1 MTDGNIRIHAE
12 IAAKLNFAA
21 HQSTFPLLRAL
32 QVENLHPEERI
43 EGLVLKL
50 QANPAFI
57 SEKVWPV
64 DRIAPQGSVPIRNR
78 DLEVDGEFL
87 LNLTESIRGIVTFR
101 LEKDGELLAELT
113 KSVELLAYNE
123 WGGAGFMPE
132 LLAAF
137 SMPNDPSV
145 DRILRNTSEVLRR
158 AGKEDR
164 IDGYESRS
172 RQRVWEI
179 ASAIYTAIVNL
190 GLTYAVPPASF
201 ETDGQKIRLPSQ
213 IFDGRVGT
221 CLDTAMLFASTFEQ
235 AGLNPIIALPKGH
248 ALVGVWLQP
257 EDLSAIVIDEAETL
271 RKRIDLQELVLIE
284 TTYVTSHPAPLFSKA
299 CNAAKDAILPEKD
312 ATFTAAVD
320 IRRARAH
327 SITPLGLRA
336 EEHPPSDE
344 SPAAEVELPLEEA
357 PALPGFDSADLEEEK
372 LETPESRLQRWQRRL
387 LDLTLNNRLLNHRA
401 TKTSLRIICPQPGRL
416 EDKLAEGALIQL
428 RAVPKPSVEGQDEE
442 IHRQRTGEVI
452 TEEYALDELDKRRV
466 LVDLP
471 ADELDKRAVE
481 VYRKA
486 QTALQEGGANTLY
499 LAIGFLLWKRDQQD
513 QRRFRAPLILLPVAL
528 ERKSVRSGIRMVAHD
543 DEPRFNTTLL
553 EMLRKDFR
561 IDIQNLDGELPTDKS
576 GIDVEGIWNKVRR
589 AVKEAPGFEVV
600 EDVALGHF
608 SFAKYLMWKDLVDR
622 TDALRDNPVVR
633 HLIDTPHDP
642 YVTEINFVEPRQLD
656 REYEPSDLLTPLPAD
671 SSQMAALATAD
682 RGKDFVMIGPPGT
695 GKSQSISNL
704 IAHLLGKKKTVLFV
718 SEKTAALEVVYRRL
732 DKIGLGRFCLELHSN
747 KARKSDVLNQL
758 RTSWDAASLKSN
770 DEWEKRA
777 KELRTLRDRLNCVV
791 DKLHKKHR
799 NGLTVHYA
807 MGVKVRDE
815 EFANR
820 VTLRWPR
827 TDHHDEAALDAMRD
841 AVENLSIQA
850 KAIGDISTSPFH
862 LVTNSNWTPQW
873 EADVAGKANILSE
886 AASDTDRACETLCTA
901 TGVTLPD
908 CSMKRLDA
916 LGEIAKLLVV
926 SYRKPTAS
934 VLESDGPDRIEALKN
949 AAVQRYSE
957 AQASL
962 SFLHEPQTVVVWQRE
977 TNELRALC
985 DQLNRVVTR
994 LNKEHPNGLTARYAM
1009 DVKIHEKE
1017 LASHVSLS
1025 WPTADHHDQTA
1036 IESIRNAVENLQSQ
1050 AKAVGDIGQNPFH
1063 LVKNCEWSLQWE
1075 SRIVEL
1081 AERLSAATK
1090 NADRACETLCEAI
1103 GIPLPDRSI
1112 ARLDT
1117 LGEMASLLV
1126 DSYRQPTAYA
1136 LESDGPDRL
1145 EALKNS
1151 VAPLKAYAEA
1161 QASLSCAYES
1171 FAWRTLDG
1179 GYIGWRWEVAT
1190 ATWWPKR
1197 FFMQRSIVKEMRAGG
1212 AQGQPN
1218 PERDAQV
1225 LIQLRQEGEA
1235 IDRLD
1240 RLLAGLKDWTGHATD
1255 PSVAESLHRLGEQAR
1270 SATSKLADDPQ
1281 TLAEIRAKVRTLLH
1295 DGNDLLAPG
1304 AVIERAATAF
1314 LTSLEHLH
1322 ESRNEF
1328 ETSAGDAL
1336 RDAFAAADHDLAQL
1350 GETAKVIVLR
1360 RDEIRDWCA
1369 WWKCRAEVV
1378 DLALLPLV
1386 EAMEQGRV
1394 PVEEMVKTFEA
1405 AYCTWWL
1412 GAVTAED
1419 EVLRTFSLP
1428 EQETTITKFHEIN
1441 HRLQELAAEY
1451 IAVTIAGLPT
1461 DDPQTL
1467 EEARAAMRTLLHDGN
1482 DLLAPGAPVERATTA
1497 FLTSLEHLRGA
1508 SSEFKAVAGE
1518 SVREAFATSD
1528 RALTQLREAADA
1540 IAARHNELRDW
1551 CAWRKR
1557 RAEAVDAD
1565 LLPLV
1570 EAAEQGR
1577 VLPEEM
1583 EKTFEAAYCTWWSG
1597 SVIGEDEVLRTFS
1610 TPEHEATI
1618 TNFRHIDD
1626 RFQKLTG
1633 EYIAATLAG
1642 SLPEQ
1647 DDVKKSSQW
1656 GVLRH
1661 ELQKKKRH
1669 KPVRRLLE
1677 EAPEVMTS
1685 LAPCFMMSPL
1695 SVAQYLS
1702 PNQAL
1707 SDVVIFDEA
1716 SQITVWDAVG
1726 SIARG
1731 QQVIVTGDP
1740 KQMPPTNFFARSDD
1754 DPDGDI
1760 DAQGDLESILDEM
1773 LGAGIPRRTLN
1784 LHYRSRK
1791 ESLIAFSNARYYDN
1805 ELITF
1810 PAPNVAERGVRLVR
1824 PDGFYAR
1831 GKARHNEGEAKAI
1844 VNEVLRRLTHP
1855 DPAIHKLSIGVVTFN
1870 SEQQNLIEN
1879 LLDEARSKQPEIEW
1893 AFSREHT
1900 IEPVFVKNL
1909 ETVQGD
1915 ERDVIL
1921 FSVTYGPDQSGHVT
1935 MNFGPLNREGGER
1948 RLNVAMTRARAEM
1961 LVFSTLSPEHI
1972 DLSRTQAR
1980 AVADLK
1986 HFLEYAEN
1994 GKSALGSA
2002 VFGSVGDFESPFE
2015 AAVARELRMK
2025 GWQVH
2030 PQVGVSAY
2038 RIDLGIV
2045 HPDQSGR
2052 YLAGIECDGA
2062 MYHSS
2067 AFARERDKIRQQV
2080 LEGLGWTLFRVWSTD
2095 WWTNKA
2101 GALEKVHNALCQH
2114 LEEDRRQQA
2123 EQAKTS
2129 AVDTEKMPSKNQ
2141 SELPPDTPRS
2151 RFLLPRNR

>member
-1 MTDGNIRIHAE
+1 MTRQPHAVEQSGREHFLAPRFCAITIPVCENVLMTDQNIRIHAE

-32 QVENLHPEERI
+32 QVENLHPEERM

-50 QANPAFI
+50 QANPAFV

-64 DRIAPQGSVPIRNR
+64 DRIAPQGPVPITNR
-78 DLEVDGEFL
+78 DLEVDSGFL
-87 LNLTESIRGIVTFR
+87 LNLTESLRGIVTFR

-113 KSVELLAYNE
+113 KPVELLAYNE

-137 SMPNDPSV
+137 SMPNDPAV
-145 DRILRNTSEVLRR
+145 DRILRNASEVLRR

-179 ASAIYTAIVNL
+179 ASAIYTAIANL

-213 IFDGRVGT
+213 IFDGKVGT

-312 ATFTAAVD
+312 ATFAAAVD

-372 LETPESRLQRWQRRL
+372 PETPESRLQRWQRRL

-416 EDKLAEGALIQL
+416 EDKLAEGARIQI

-471 ADELDKRAVE
+471 ADQLDKRAVE
-481 VYRKA
+481 IYRKA

-499 LAIGFLLWKRDQQD
+499 LAIGFLLWKRDRQD

-576 GIDVEGIWNKVRR
+576 GIDVNGIWNKVRR
-589 AVKEAPGFEVV
+589 AVKEAAGFEVV
-600 EDVALGHF
+600 EDVVLGHF

-622 TDALRDNPVVR
+622 TDALRDNAVVR

-642 YVTEINFVEPRQLD
+642 YVTEIDFVEPRQLD

-732 DKIGLGRFCLELHSN
+732 DKIGLSRFCLELHSN
-747 KARKSDVLNQL
+747 KARKADVLNQL
-758 RTSWDAASLKSN
+758 RSSWDAASLKSD

-777 KELRTLRDRLNCVV
+777 KELRTLRDRLNRVV

-799 NGLTVHYA
+799 NGLTVYYA

-827 TDHHDEAALDAMRD
+827 TDHHDEAALQVMRD

-850 KAIGDISTSPFH
+850 KAIGDISASPFH

-873 EADVAGKANILSE
+873 EADVAGKANALSE
-886 AASDTDRACETLCTA
+886 AASDTDRACETLCEA

-916 LGEIAKLLVV
+916 LDEIAKLLVVSYRKPTASVLESDGPDRIEALKNAAVQRYAEAQTSLSFLHEPQTVVVWQRETNELRALCDQLNRVVTRLNKEHPNGLTARYAMDVKIHEKELASRVSLSWPTADHHDQTAIESIRNAVENLQIQAKAIGHIGRNPFHLVKNCEWSPQWESRIVELAERLVAAVKNVERACETLCTAIGVTLPDYSMKRLDALDEIAKLLVV

-1017 LASHVSLS
+1017 LASRVSLS

-1036 IESIRNAVENLQSQ
+1036 IKSIRNAVENLQIQ
-1050 AKAVGDIGQNPFH
+1050 AKAIGHIGRNPFH
-1063 LVKNCEWSLQWE
+1063 LVKNCEWSPQWE

-1081 AERLSAATK
+1081 AERLVAAVK
-1090 NADRACETLCEAI
+1090 NVERACETLCEAVS
-1103 GIPLPDRSI
+1103 IPLPDRSI
-1112 ARLDT
+1112 ARLDA

-1126 DSYRQPTAYA
+1126 DSYRKPTAYA
-1136 LESDGPDRL
+1136 LESDGLDRL
-1145 EALKNS
+1145 EALKN
-1151 VAPLKAYAEA
+1151 AAGPLKAYAEA
-1161 QASLSCAYES
+1161 QASLSCAYEP

-1179 GYIGWRWEVAT
+1179 EDIGWRWKAAT

-1197 FFMQRSIVKEMRAGG
+1197 FFMQRSIIKEMRAGG

-1218 PERDAQV
+1218 PERDAQA

-1235 IDRLD
+1235 IDSLD
-1240 RLLAGLKDWTGHATD
+1240 RLLAGLKGWTGHATD
-1255 PSVAESLHRLGEQAR
+1255 PSVAESLHQLGKQAR

-1281 TLAEIRAKVRTLLH
+1281 TLAEVRAKARTLLH

-1304 AVIERAATAF
+1304 GVVERAATAF

-1328 ETSAGDAL
+1328 ETSAGD
-1336 RDAFAAADHDLAQL
+1336 
-1350 GETAKVIVLR
+1350 TLR
-1360 RDEIRDWCA
+1360 RCL
-1369 WWKCRAEVV
+1369 CRRRPRSSAVRG
-1378 DLALLPLV
+1378 DG
-1386 EAMEQGRV
+1386 QGYRA
-1394 PVEEMVKTFEA
+1394 PA
-1405 AYCTWWL
+1405 
-1412 GAVTAED
+1412 
-1419 EVLRTFSLP
+1419 RRNP
-1428 EQETTITKFHEIN
+1428 
-1441 HRLQELAAEY
+1441 RL
-1451 IAVTIAGLPT
+1451 
-1461 DDPQTL
+1461 
-1467 EEARAAMRTLLHDGN
+1467 
-1482 DLLAPGAPVERATTA
+1482 
-1497 FLTSLEHLRGA
+1497 
-1508 SSEFKAVAGE
+1508 
-1518 SVREAFATSD
+1518 
-1528 RALTQLREAADA
+1528 
-1540 IAARHNELRDW
+1540 
-1551 CAWRKR
+1551 
-1557 RAEAVDAD
+1557 
-1565 LLPLV
+1565 
-1570 EAAEQGR
+1570 
-1577 VLPEEM
+1577 
-1583 EKTFEAAYCTWWSG
+1583 
-1597 SVIGEDEVLRTFS
+1597 
-1610 TPEHEATI
+1610 
-1618 TNFRHIDD
+1618 
-1626 RFQKLTG
+1626 
-1633 EYIAATLAG
+1633 
-1642 SLPEQ
+1642 
-1647 DDVKKSSQW
+1647 
-1656 GVLRH
+1656 
-1661 ELQKKKRH
+1661 
-1669 KPVRRLLE
+1669 
-1677 EAPEVMTS
+1677 
-1685 LAPCFMMSPL
+1685 
-1695 SVAQYLS
+1695 
-1702 PNQAL
+1702 
-1707 SDVVIFDEA
+1707 
-1716 SQITVWDAVG
+1716 
-1726 SIARG
+1726 
-1731 QQVIVTGDP
+1731 
-1740 KQMPPTNFFARSDD
+1740 
-1754 DPDGDI
+1754 
-1760 DAQGDLESILDEM
+1760 
-1773 LGAGIPRRTLN
+1773 
-1784 LHYRSRK
+1784 
-1791 ESLIAFSNARYYDN
+1791 
-1805 ELITF
+1805 
-1810 PAPNVAERGVRLVR
+1810 VRLVEMQSR
-1824 PDGFYAR
+1824 GCRSRSPTAR
-1831 GKARHNEGEAKAI
+1831 GGHGAGTGSSRRNGED
-1844 VNEVLRRLTHP
+1844 LRSSL
-1855 DPAIHKLSIGVVTFN
+1855 LYLVV
-1870 SEQQNLIEN
+1870 
-1879 LLDEARSKQPEIEW
+1879 
-1893 AFSREHT
+1893 
-1900 IEPVFVKNL
+1900 
-1909 ETVQGD
+1909 
-1915 ERDVIL
+1915 
-1921 FSVTYGPDQSGHVT
+1921 
-1935 MNFGPLNREGGER
+1935 
-1948 RLNVAMTRARAEM
+1948 
-1961 LVFSTLSPEHI
+1961 
-1972 DLSRTQAR
+1972 
-1980 AVADLK
+1980 
-1986 HFLEYAEN
+1986 
-1994 GKSALGSA
+1994 GSCH
-2002 VFGSVGDFESPFE
+2002 
-2015 AAVARELRMK
+2015 R
-2025 GWQVH
+2025 
-2030 PQVGVSAY
+2030 
-2038 RIDLGIV
+2038 
-2045 HPDQSGR
+2045 
-2052 YLAGIECDGA
+2052 
-2062 MYHSS
+2062 
-2067 AFARERDKIRQQV
+2067 
-2080 LEGLGWTLFRVWSTD
+2080 
-2095 WWTNKA
+2095 
-2101 GALEKVHNALCQH
+2101 
-2114 LEEDRRQQA
+2114 
-2123 EQAKTS
+2123 
-2129 AVDTEKMPSKNQ
+2129 
-2141 SELPPDTPRS
+2141 
-2151 RFLLPRNR
+2151 